1 MNSPVLR
8 RTLAL
13 LIAVVGLL
21 LLSRSL
27 FAQGTQGRILGTITD
42 QSGGVIAGAMV
53 TVTDVQRG
61 IPRALTTDQS
71 GEYVA
76 PSLLPGTYT
85 VRAEAKGFKTVER
98 ANLLLEVGKDL
109 RIDLTLQPGEQ
120 AQTVIV
126 NEQAPAVETTNA
138 ILGGT
143 LSNETINELPMMGR
157 SYQNLLVL
165 RPGMMI
171 YPGGGGWTMSTNGS
185 KPEENTFILEG
196 LTNDN
201 PLQGLTIIN
210 GPGVAG
216 DAATVLPIDAI
227 QELNIQE
234 NPPAEYGGKNGAFTT
249 IGVKSGTNALHGTAY
264 AFGRDSVMDARNYDD
279 PAPSNGQCTIYGPQP
294 LASCAKRPVALEQFG
309 ATVGGPI
316 LKDKL
321 FFFAGYEGER
331 YSIGNLFTANVPEA
345 LPQATPSPATS
356 LPDAITNL
364 IANHIQPSALSLTL
378 TGCTVTPTISCTGG
392 LYPTNNGATK
402 SIAQG
407 FPSIFGSDNGVLKID
422 YHVNDKHTLSGMY
435 FQSEGLIT
443 AEDVVYL
450 DQQWRSVQDNRPK
463 VLGLNWTFTPNSR
476 WANVARFGY
485 VLMNRE
491 SLQIDSNLPATTYGI
506 NTGVTSVG
514 SFPIIRVKGFNQ
526 LGGSPGWPYRFGPDS
541 VHQLVDYVSYLRGN
555 HAIKFGGDFRHNYAD
570 PSQRGAAKGAI
581 NFNGGQAFASSTPLE
596 DLLAGT
602 PSFGTIQSGNPERHL
617 VQWYYAGSIQDDWR
631 VTSKLTL
638 NLGLRYE
645 YSTPMGETHNLLGSF
660 NPSVGLE
667 QVGNQI
673 GSIYKGSPH
682 DFGPRFGAAW
692 DLSGKG
698 KTVLRAGYSL
708 IYTSLLPLQ
717 ALTGI
722 GGGQNGSNGGVGTI
736 PTGATIIVN
745 GVSTPGP
752 GNIAVANV
760 RIPGSSLAPNW
771 QNNGPNV
778 PIFSGA
784 NAVQC
789 GDGVGSDPAPC
800 DVSFID
806 PNFRDPYVQN
816 WNLGVQHAFSS
827 SLALDVSYV
836 GSHGSRLNGLQDI
849 NQGLPCA
856 ACGGVSGSGAVV
868 GQPYATQFPYLAFIN
883 EMSNLYV
890 SSYNGLQT
898 TLTQRAAHGLSF
910 LASYT
915 YSHALDD
922 DSINIGQYLPQDSTH
937 PGLEYAS
944 SDFDIKHRFTLS
956 VTYAIPGRKAP
967 AQLLQGWELNSIVT
981 VQTGQPWYGND
992 QGDNISGT
1000 SELAD
1005 RWDFIGNPHDFKSGN
1020 SSIPYCSGDFTTPG
1034 AVGCTQL
1041 TPGGQV
1047 TLSSAQTTAAATAC
1061 AAAAN
1066 GINAATFTSLQTY
1079 GCYFQGQSVLIP
1091 PALGTFGTSPRNN
1104 FRDSGIRNLDLS
1116 VTKGWR
1122 LRERLTAQFRAEFFN
1137 IFNHPNF
1144 TNPYGS
1150 SNGFGAGAE
1159 GDPSSTN
1166 NFGCGCATPDQ
1177 AGGNPVL
1184 GSGGNRAVQLG
1195 LKLIF

>member
-1 MNSPVLR
+1 MNSQVLR
-8 RTLAL
+8 KSLAL
-13 LIAVVGLL
+13 FAAIAGLVL
-21 LLSRSL
+21 LGQSM

-42 QSGGVIAGAMV
+42 QTGGVVAGATV

-61 IPRALTTDQS
+61 IPRSLTTDQS

-76 PSLLPGTYT
+76 TSLLPGTYT

-98 ANLLLEVGKDL
+98 ANLLLEVNKDI
-109 RIDLTLQPGEQ
+109 RVDLTLQPGEQ
-120 AQTVIV
+120 TQTVIV
-126 NEQAPAVETTNA
+126 NEAAPAVETTNA

-264 AFGRDSVMDARNYDD
+264 AFGRDSALDARNYFN
-279 PAPSNGQCTIYGPQP
+279 PAPQPQ
-294 LASCAKRPVALEQFG
+294 RPVALEQFG

-345 LPQATPSPATS
+345 VAQATPDPANS
-356 LPDAITNL
+356 LPDAIAALVAAHSTNPA
-364 IANHIQPSALSLTL
+364 IPGPSALSLKL
-378 TGCTVTPTISCTGG
+378 TGCTLAPVISCTGG
-392 LYPTNNGATK
+392 LYPTNNTTSK
-402 SIAQG
+402 NISQG

-422 YHVNDKHTLSGMY
+422 YHINDRHTLSGMY
-435 FQSEGLIT
+435 FQSEGVIT

-450 DQQWRSVQDNRPK
+450 QQQWRSVQDNRPK
-463 VLGLNWTFTPNSR
+463 VVGINWTFTPNSR

-514 SFPIIRVKGFNQ
+514 SLPIIRVGGFNQ

-555 HAIKFGGDFRHNYAD
+555 HAIKFGGDFRHNYAA

-581 NFNGGQAFASSTPLE
+581 NFFGVKAFPSLTPLE
-596 DLLAGT
+596 TLLAGVPT
-602 PSFGTIQSGNPERHL
+602 NGTIQSGDPERHL
-617 VQWYYAGSIQDDWR
+617 TQWYYAGSIQDDWR

-660 NPSVGLE
+660 SPTAGLL

-673 GSIYKGSPH
+673 GSIYKGNHH
-682 DFGPRFGAAW
+682 DFGPRFGLAW

-698 KTVLRAGYSL
+698 TTVIRAGYSL
-708 IYTSLLPLQ
+708 IYTSLLPMQ

-722 GGGQNGSNGGVGTI
+722 GGGQNGSNGGVGTV
-736 PTGATIIVN
+736 PTGATIVVN
-745 GVSTPGP
+745 GVSKPGT

-760 RIPGSSLAPNW
+760 TIPGSVLATNW
-771 QNNGPNV
+771 QNNASV
-778 PIFSGA
+778 PIFPGA
-784 NAVQC
+784 NAVEC
-789 GDGVGSDPAPC
+789 GDGPPDPAQC

-816 WNLGVQHAFSS
+816 WNLGVQHAFTSN
-827 SLALDVSYV
+827 LALDVSYV

-849 NQGLPCA
+849 NQGAPIP
-856 ACGGVSGSGAVV
+856 GSGTAAP
-868 GQPYATQFPYLAFIN
+868 GPYAAQFPYLGFIN
-883 EMSNLYV
+883 MTSNLYV
-890 SSYNGLQT
+890 SNYNGLQT

-915 YSHALDD
+915 YAHALDD

-944 SDFDIKHRFTLS
+944 SDFDITHRFTFS

-981 VQTGQPWYGND
+981 VETGQPWYGND
-992 QGDNISGT
+992 TVDTISGT
-1000 SELAD
+1000 NEFAD

-1020 SSIPYCSGDFTTPG
+1020 SSIPFCAGSNAAGGPVDFS
-1034 AVGCTQL
+1034 AAASIACTQL
-1041 TPGGQV
+1041 TPAGTV
-1047 TLSSAQTTAAATAC
+1047 ALSGAQSAAAASACFTAATAIS
-1061 AAAAN
+1061 APTVA
-1066 GINAATFTSLQTY
+1066 SLNTY
-1079 GCYFQGQSVLIP
+1079 GCYIQGHSLLIP

-1104 FRDSGIRNLDLS
+1104 FRDSGIRNVDLS
-1116 VTKGWR
+1116 VTKGWKF
-1122 LRERLTAQFRAEFFN
+1122 RERLTAQFRAEFFN
-1137 IFNHPNF
+1137 VFNHPNF

-1150 SNGFGAGAE
+1150 SNGFGAGTY
-1159 GDPSSTN
+1159 GDPSSTVL
-1166 NFGCGCATPDQ
+1166 GCGCATPDQ
-1177 AGGNPVL
+1177 AAGNPVL

>member
-1 MNSPVLR
+1 MNSEVLR
-8 RTLAL
+8 KSLAL
-13 LIAVVGLL
+13 FAAITGFVLL
-21 LLSRSL
+21 GQSM

-42 QSGGVIAGAMV
+42 QTGGVVAGATV

-61 IPRALTTDQS
+61 IPRSLTTDQS

-76 PSLLPGTYT
+76 TSLLPGTYT

-98 ANLLLEVGKDL
+98 ANLLLEVNKDI
-109 RIDLTLQPGEQ
+109 RVDLTLQPGEQ
-120 AQTVIV
+120 TQTVIV
-126 NEQAPAVETTNA
+126 NEAAPAVETTNA

-234 NPPAEYGGKNGAFTT
+234 NPSAEYGGKNGAFTT

-264 AFGRDSVMDARNYDD
+264 AFGRDSVMDARNYFNQ
-279 PAPSNGQCTIYGPQP
+279 APQP
-294 LASCAKRPVALEQFG
+294 QRPVALEQFG

-331 YSIGNLFTANVPEA
+331 YTIGNAFPATVPEA
-345 LPQATPSPATS
+345 LPQATPDPANS
-356 LPDAITNL
+356 LPDAIAALVAAHSTNPA
-364 IANHIQPSALSLTL
+364 IPGPSALSLKL
-378 TGCTVTPTISCTGG
+378 TGCTVTPSISCTGG
-392 LYPTNNGATK
+392 LYPTNNGT
-402 SIAQG
+402 SNNFLQG
-407 FPSIFGSDNGVLKID
+407 FPSIFRSDNGVLKID
-422 YHVNDKHTLSGMY
+422 YHINEHHTLSGMY

-443 AEDVVYL
+443 AEDAIYL
-450 DQQWRSVQDNRPK
+450 QQQWRSVQDNRPR
-463 VLGLNWTFTPNSR
+463 VLGINWTYTPNSR

-491 SLQIDSNLPATTYGI
+491 SDQIDSNLPATTYGI
-506 NTGVTSVG
+506 YTGVTSVG
-514 SFPIIRVKGFNQ
+514 SFPIIRLGGGFSQ

-581 NFNGGQAFASSTPLE
+581 NFFGSNAFPSLTPLE
-596 DLLAGT
+596 TFLAGVPT
-602 PSFGTIQSGNPERHL
+602 NGTIQSGDPERHL
-617 VQWYYAGSIQDDWR
+617 TQWYYAGSIQDDWR
-631 VTSKLTL
+631 VTPKLTL

-645 YSTPMGETHNLLGSF
+645 YASPMGETHNLLGSF
-660 NPSVGLE
+660 NPNPSVGLE

-673 GSIYKGSPH
+673 SSIYKGTHH
-682 DFGPRFGAAW
+682 DFGPRFGLAW

-698 KTVLRAGYSL
+698 TTVIRAGYSL

-722 GGGQNGSNGGVGTI
+722 GGGQNGSNGGVATV
-736 PTGATIIVN
+736 PTGATIVVN
-745 GVSTPGP
+745 GVSKAGA

-760 RIPGSSLAPNW
+760 TVPGSVLASNW
-771 QNNGPNV
+771 QNNGPNR

-784 NAVQC
+784 NAVEC
-789 GDGVGSDPAPC
+789 GDGLGSDPAPC

-816 WNLGVQHAFSS
+816 WNFGVQHAFTSN
-827 SLALDVSYV
+827 LALDVSYV

-849 NQGLPCA
+849 NQGAPIP
-856 ACGGVSGSGAVV
+856 GSGTAAP
-868 GQPYATQFPYLAFIN
+868 GPYAAQFPYLAFIN
-883 EMSNLYV
+883 ELSNLYI
-890 SSYNGLQT
+890 SNYNGLQT

-915 YSHALDD
+915 YAHALDD
-922 DSINIGQYLPQDSTH
+922 DSINIGQYLPQDSMH

-944 SDFDIKHRFTLS
+944 SDFDITHRFTLS
-956 VTYAIPGRKAP
+956 VTYAIPGRRAP

-992 QGDNISGT
+992 LADNISGT
-1000 SELAD
+1000 SEFAD
-1005 RWDFIGNPHDFKSGN
+1005 RWDFIGNPHDFRSDN
-1020 SSIPYCSGDFTTPG
+1020 YTIPYCAGADFGIPATIT
-1034 AVGCTQL
+1034 CTQ
-1041 TPGGQV
+1041 TGGSNLLGSK
-1047 TLSSAQTTAAATAC
+1047 LSAAQTTAAATAC
-1061 AAAAN
+1061 FTAAN
-1066 GINAATFTSLQTY
+1066 AINAPTVTSLNKY
-1079 GCYFQGQSVLIP
+1079 GCYFQGNSVLIP
-1091 PALGTFGTSPRNN
+1091 PALGTFGTAPRND
-1104 FRDSGIRNLDLS
+1104 FRDSGLRNLDLS
-1116 VTKGWR
+1116 VTKGWKF
-1122 LRERLTAQFRAEFFN
+1122 RERLTAQFRAEFFN
-1137 IFNHPNF
+1137 VLNHPNF
-1144 TNPYGS
+1144 TNPYGT
-1150 SNGFGAGAE
+1150 SNGFGHY
-1159 GDPSSTN
+1159 DPSGPG

-1177 AGGNPVL
+1177 AAANPVL

>member
-1 MNSPVLR
+1 
-8 RTLAL
+8 
-13 LIAVVGLL
+13 
-21 LLSRSL
+21 
-27 FAQGTQGRILGTITD
+27 
-42 QSGGVIAGAMV
+42 
-53 TVTDVQRG
+53 
-61 IPRALTTDQS
+61 
-71 GEYVA
+71 
-76 PSLLPGTYT
+76 
-85 VRAEAKGFKTVER
+85 
-98 ANLLLEVGKDL
+98 
-109 RIDLTLQPGEQ
+109 
-120 AQTVIV
+120 
-126 NEQAPAVETTNA
+126 
-138 ILGGT
+138 
-143 LSNETINELPMMGR
+143 
-157 SYQNLLVL
+157 
-165 RPGMMI
+165 MMI

-234 NPPAEYGGKNGAFTT
+234 NPSAEYGGKNGAFTT

-264 AFGRDSVMDARNYDD
+264 AFGRDSALDARNYFN
-279 PAPSNGQCTIYGPQP
+279 PAPQPQ
-294 LASCAKRPVALEQFG
+294 RPVALEQFG

-345 LPQATPSPATS
+345 VAQATPDPANS
-356 LPDAITNL
+356 LPDAITDL
-364 IANHIQPSALSLTL
+364 ASHGIAPTTLSLKL
-378 TGCTVTPTISCTGG
+378 TGCTLAPAISCSGG
-392 LYPTNNGATK
+392 LYPTNSGTSKNI
-402 SIAQG
+402 SQG

-422 YHVNDKHTLSGMY
+422 YHINDKHTLSGMY
-435 FQSEGLIT
+435 FQSEGVIT

-450 DQQWRSVQDNRPK
+450 QQQWRSVQDNRPK
-463 VLGLNWTFTPNSR
+463 VLGINWTFTPNSR

-514 SFPIIRVKGFNQ
+514 SLPIIRVGGFNQ

-541 VHQLVDYVSYLRGN
+541 VHQLVDYVSYLRGK
-555 HAIKFGGDFRHNYAD
+555 HAIKFGGDFRHNYAA
-570 PSQRGAAKGAI
+570 PSQRGSAKGAI
-581 NFNGGQAFASSTPLE
+581 NFFGGQAFDIPAIGTTPEIKSTPLE

-602 PSFGTIQSGNPERHL
+602 PTFGTIQSGNPERHL
-617 VQWYYAGSIQDDWR
+617 TQWYYAGSIQDDWR

-645 YSTPMGETHNLLGSF
+645 YTTPMGETHNLLGSF
-660 NPSVGLE
+660 SPTAGLL

-673 GSIYKGSPH
+673 GSIYKGNHH
-682 DFGPRFGAAW
+682 DFGPRFGLAW

-698 KTVLRAGYSL
+698 TTVVRAGYSL
-708 IYTSLLPLQ
+708 IYTALLPMQ

-736 PTGATIIVN
+736 PTGATIVVN
-745 GVSTPGP
+745 GVSKPGT

-760 RIPGSSLAPNW
+760 TIPGSVLATNW
-771 QNNGPNV
+771 QNNASV
-778 PIFSGA
+778 PIFPGA
-784 NAVQC
+784 NAVEC
-789 GDGVGSDPAPC
+789 GDGIGADPAPC

-806 PNFRDPYVQN
+806 PHFRDPYVQN
-816 WNLGVQHAFSS
+816 WNLGVQHAFTSN
-827 SLALDVSYV
+827 LALDVSYV

-849 NQGLPCA
+849 NQGA
-856 ACGGVSGSGAVV
+856 AIPGSGTAAP
-868 GQPYATQFPYLAFIN
+868 GPYAAQFPYLAFIN
-883 EMSNLYV
+883 MTSNLYV
-890 SSYNGLQT
+890 SNYNGLQT

-915 YSHALDD
+915 YAHALDD

-944 SDFDIKHRFTLS
+944 SDFDITHRFTFS
-956 VTYAIPGRKAP
+956 VTYAIPARKAP

-981 VQTGQPWYGND
+981 VETGQPWYGND
-992 QGDNISGT
+992 TVDNISGT
-1000 SELAD
+1000 SEFAD
-1005 RWDFIGNPHDFKSGN
+1005 RWDFSGNPHDFKSGN
-1020 SSIPYCSGDFTTPG
+1020 SSIPFCAGSAAAGGPIDFSAAA
-1034 AVGCTQL
+1034 AVACTQL
-1041 TPGGQV
+1041 TPAGTV
-1047 TLSSAQTTAAATAC
+1047 TLTSAQSTAAATAC
-1061 AAAAN
+1061 FNAAN
-1066 GINAATFTSLQTY
+1066 AINAATVTSLDKY
-1079 GCYFQGQSVLIP
+1079 GCYFQGNSALIP

-1104 FRDSGIRNLDLS
+1104 FRDSGIRNVDLS
-1116 VTKGWR
+1116 VTKGWKF
-1122 LRERLTAQFRAEFFN
+1122 RERLTAQFRAEFFN

-1150 SNGFGAGAE
+1150 SNGFGAGTY
-1159 GDPSSTN
+1159 GDPSSTVL
-1166 NFGCGCATPDQ
+1166 GCGCATPDQ
-1177 AGGNPVL
+1177 AAGNPVL